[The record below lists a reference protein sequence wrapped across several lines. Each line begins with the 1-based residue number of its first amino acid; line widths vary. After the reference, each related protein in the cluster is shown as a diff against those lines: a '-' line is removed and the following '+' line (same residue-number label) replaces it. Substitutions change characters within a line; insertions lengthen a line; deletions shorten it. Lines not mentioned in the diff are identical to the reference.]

1 MRLYWNY
8 FMMTL
13 KSQMQYKISFLLTVL
28 GQFLTAF
35 TSFWGIKFIFARING
50 IDDFSYGQVLLCF
63 SMIMLSFS
71 IGEMIGG
78 GLAVFP
84 NLLREGGFDRI
95 LVRPRS
101 VTLQLIVPNM
111 DFSRL
116 GLLVQAVIVLCIA
129 VPVSGIEWTVGK
141 AVVFSLMIVC
151 GSVIF
156 FCLFL
161 MIASVAFFTIG
172 SLEFLNIFTYG
183 MRQFGRYPFS
193 VYGKTALRFLTFVIP
208 LALIQY
214 YPLLYLLD
222 REDGLVYMISP
233 VLSLL
238 FLLPSYL
245 LYRVG
250 LRNYKSTGS

>member
-172 SLEFLNIFTYG
+172 SLEF
-183 MRQFGRYPFS
+183 
-193 VYGKTALRFLTFVIP
+193 
-208 LALIQY
+208 
-214 YPLLYLLD
+214 PLLYLLD